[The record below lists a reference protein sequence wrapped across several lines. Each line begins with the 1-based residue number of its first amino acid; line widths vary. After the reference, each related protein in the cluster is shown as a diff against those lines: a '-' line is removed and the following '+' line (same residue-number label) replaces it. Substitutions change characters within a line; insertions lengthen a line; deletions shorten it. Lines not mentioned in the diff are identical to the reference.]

1 MRIKQHRKFTLT
13 LPEETVK
20 IHVREEKKCLCSEKC
35 RYLTNDHCTLERG
48 YEYLPT
54 VNMVGIMAPSRT
66 NYCRRM
72 ERLHK
77 IIPVY
82 TRRKT

>member
-35 RYLTNDHCTLERG
+35 MYMTKDLTNPHCVLERR
-48 YEYLPT
+48 YEYLIT
-54 VNMVGIMAPSRT
+54 VNLVGILAPSRT

-77 IIPVY
+77 VIPVV
-82 TRRKT
+82 K